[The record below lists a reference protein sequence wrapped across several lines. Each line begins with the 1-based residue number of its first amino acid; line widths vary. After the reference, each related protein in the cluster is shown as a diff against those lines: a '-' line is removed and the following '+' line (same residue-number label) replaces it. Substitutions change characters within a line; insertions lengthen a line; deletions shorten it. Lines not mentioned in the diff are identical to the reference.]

1 MALMALFAL
10 LIAAF
15 AGLAA
20 GRWRALLPVVPAVPL
35 CALLAGPIAGAVAAL
50 TVVGAQGVG
59 GVAREQEVV
68 DELAALCADPGADR
82 LVEEAALLL
91 GQHEV
96 RDQRARGLARTT
108 CHRARSRRDR

>member
-20 GRWRALLPVVPAVPL
+20 GRWRALLAVVPAVPL

-50 TVVGAQGVG
+50 
-59 GVAREQEVV
+59 
-68 DELAALCADPGADR
+68 AALGMGAGVR
-82 LVEEAALLL
+82 LHRVVA
-91 GQHEV
+91 GDV
-96 RDQRARGLARTT
+96 PPRAV
-108 CHRARSRRDR
+108 